1 MAGHGGDLTLA
12 SRFFEIHLREI
23 ILAVSRSEIPL
34 GRRAGLMRSDAP
46 LTIINRPLVNRVLRN
61 YYPAASRKM
70 NVLSICYRPLPN
82 SVPPFSALPND
93 SLVAERDS

>member
-1 MAGHGGDLTLA
+1 MMAGHGGDLTLA

-34 GRRAGLMRSDAP
+34 MRSDAP
-46 LTIINRPLVNRVLRN
+46 LTINNRPLVNRVLRN